1 MDEQCPKQTGENSET
16 PEDWADKQLLAAQ
29 LSILVDF
36 VDRNI
41 MPLDQ
46 TGPIG

>member
-1 MDEQCPKQTGENSET
+1 MDKERPEQIDRSSET

-29 LSILVDF
+29 LALLVDF
-36 VDRNI
+36 VDCNI

-46 TGPIG
+46 TGKI